1 MRYAVRRGPCRLSRR
16 RDAGGGRL
24 LPLAEQ
30 TRWGAGSARARGLL
44 QQAQTTRH
52 QLRTYF
58 LSTRDAAR
66 LRFFGRPE
74 KGQTVVDRAQSLPEE
89 VLLGDL
95 LFESPTGARERGTYA
110 LEIEHDGGMAAL
122 PIHLR

>member
-1 MRYAVRRGPCRLSRR
+1 MPRACGSSVGPR
-16 RDAGGGRL
+16 
-24 LPLAEQ
+24 
-30 TRWGAGSARARGLL
+30 RARPW
-44 QQAQTTRH
+44 
-52 QLRTYF
+52 
-58 LSTRDAAR
+58 SI
-66 LRFFGRPE
+66 
-74 KGQTVVDRAQSLPEE
+74 AQSLPEE